1 MDKGSLKILPFKTLF
16 HYCDTISEKFLIVYY
31 SSPCFYFY
39 LELSLAR
46 DISQIPN
53 KQQIQFLEN
62 I

>member
-16 HYCDTISEKFLIVYY
+16 HYCDTISEFLIVYY
-31 SSPCFYFY
+31 SSPCLYFY
-39 LELSLAR
+39 LELSLTR

>member
-1 MDKGSLKILPFKTLF
+1 MLF

>member
-16 HYCDTISEKFLIVYY
+16 HYCDTISEFLIVYY
-31 SSPCFYFY
+31 SSPCLYFY